1 MTRIIIHG
9 DEEITFCSKIYGFYG
24 YINKRTREEI
34 LLYRLYQRDK
44 KEGEE
49 CWILLSRDKERI
61 KRKLQNSESMKLYA
75 SSNE

>member
-24 YINKRTREEI
+24 YINKRTREEN

-44 KEGEE
+44 KKGEE

-61 KRKLQNSESMKLYA
+61 ETIKYTLSSDFNSSL
-75 SSNE
+75 SN